1 MERQIVISKPKP
13 HKSQIE
19 VLQNAERFNVLAN
32 GRRWGKTA
40 LAVWL
45 AMTTML
51 LGKKVGY
58 FIPTFDF
65 AEDFW
70 EEIKNRLEGITIY
83 KSESKRI
90 IRLSNG
96 GELNIFSLEKK
107 RAGRGKKFHRAI
119 IDESAFVKDLKESWE
134 KVIRATLT
142 DYIGDAWFL
151 SSPVFGTYFHDLFL
165 NPTRDGFNDWKSFQ
179 LPTVTNPYIKESE
192 ILHTRQQ
199 LDPLTY
205 QQEYEAQFINMT
217 GNAFAHCFKRDKH
230 VPKKNKPF
238 DNGNGGEL
246 KKNMPVYLSFDF
258 NASPMTCIASQHAE
272 DHSYIYTRMEFRLP
286 NSDIYY
292 MCDMIKTKLQGYYF
306 IVTGDSSG
314 SNATGLG
321 KNLNYYV
328 VIKAQL
334 KLTDLQI
341 VLPKKNPLIKNSR
354 ILCNA
359 ILYRHP
365 QVYFHPDCEHLIK
378 DLELVQIKDN
388 GDIYKEGNTS
398 LTHLLDCWRYYINTF
413 FKTFV
418 TLR

>member
-1 MERQIVISKPKP
+1 
-13 HKSQIE
+13 
-19 VLQNAERFNVLAN
+19 
-32 GRRWGKTA
+32 
-40 LAVWL
+40 
-45 AMTTML
+45 ML
-51 LGKKVGY
+51 LPIVKRKVH
-58 FIPTFDF
+58 IKDF
-65 AEDFW
+65 
-70 EEIKNRLEGITIY
+70 
-83 KSESKRI
+83 
-90 IRLSNG
+90 
-96 GELNIFSLEKK
+96 
-107 RAGRGKKFHRAI
+107 
-119 IDESAFVKDLKESWE
+119 
-134 KVIRATLT
+134 
-142 DYIGDAWFL
+142 
-151 SSPVFGTYFHDLFL
+151 
-165 NPTRDGFNDWKSFQ
+165 
-179 LPTVTNPYIKESE
+179 
-192 ILHTRQQ
+192 
-199 LDPLTY
+199 
-205 QQEYEAQFINMT
+205 
-217 GNAFAHCFKRDKH
+217 
-230 VPKKNKPF
+230 
-238 DNGNGGEL
+238 GEL

-286 NSDIYY
+286 NSDIYD

-306 IVTGDSSG
+306 IVTGDASG

-388 GDIYKEGNTS
+388 GDIDKESNPS

>member
-1 MERQIVISKPKP
+1 MERQIIISKPKP

-45 AMTTML
+45 AITTML

-107 RAGRGKKFHRAI
+107 RAGRGKKYHRAI

-142 DYIGDAWFL
+142 DYSGDAWFL
-151 SSPVFGTYFHDLFL
+151 SSPVFGTYFHDLFM
-165 NPTRDGFNDWKSFQ
+165 NSHKSGFENWRSFQ
-179 LPTVTNPYIKESE
+179 LPTSTNPFISEQELKEIE
-192 ILHTRQQ
+192 MQ
-199 LDPLTY
+199 LDPLTF
-205 QQEYEAQFINMT
+205 QQEFLAQFVNLT
-217 GNAFAHCFKRDKH
+217 GNAFAHCFKRKVH
-230 VPKKNKPF
+230 VKDF
-238 DNGNGGEL
+238 GEL

-286 NSDIYY
+286 NSDIYD
-292 MCDMIKTKLQGYYF
+292 MCDIIKTKLQGYYF
-306 IVTGDSSG
+306 IVTGDASG

-341 VLPKKNPLIKNSR
+341 VLPKKNPFIKNSR

-365 QVYFHPDCEHLIK
+365 HVYFHPDCEHLIK
-378 DLELVQIKDN
+378 DLELVQIKDK
-388 GDIYKEGNTS
+388 GDIDKESNTS